1 LNNLAHNLIHQS
13 QADDNT
19 GNLINNIQIINTY
32 KKAIV
37 QYNSITA
44 MLNLVFYYKKYNK
57 NYDKMNKYA
66 LMAIEAGSNNAILI
80 LWHYYQK
87 RLDLI
92 TNFYLDMQNIKN
104 EKMQKLLEP
113 IITTYF
119 VYLNDKC

>member
-1 LNNLAHNLIHQS
+1 
-13 QADDNT
+13 
-19 GNLINNIQIINTY
+19 
-32 KKAIV
+32 
-37 QYNSITA
+37 
-44 MLNLVFYYKKYNK
+44 
-57 NYDKMNKYA
+57 MNKYA